1 MVRAWSEQESMW
13 AWSEHGQ
20 GQSMGMARACSKHGQ
35 GILRACSEHGQ
46 GMLRA
51 SEGREERVARGNEPA
66 ANPPASCM
74 RRPRRHRRL

>member
-1 MVRAWSEQESMW
+1 MVRAWSEQESMGMVR
-13 AWSEHGQ
+13 ACAS
-20 GQSMGMARACSKHGQ
+20 MARACSKHGQ